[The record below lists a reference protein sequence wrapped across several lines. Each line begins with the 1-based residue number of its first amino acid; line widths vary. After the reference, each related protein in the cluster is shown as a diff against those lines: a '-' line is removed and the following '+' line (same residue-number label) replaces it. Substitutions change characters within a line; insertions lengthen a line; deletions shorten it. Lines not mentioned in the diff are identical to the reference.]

1 MSLPNE
7 TGENDAAT
15 PTAIRSLADQ
25 MPLLSEGAGK
35 NRATSVGS
43 WRKVAIAIAAL
54 QEAVSGEKQARR
66 QLAVQIGDSV

>member
-1 MSLPNE
+1 M
-7 TGENDAAT
+7 
-15 PTAIRSLADQ
+15 
-25 MPLLSEGAGK
+25 LLNEGAGK

-66 QLAVQIGDSV
+66 QLAVSIGDSITLVRKLVTSENEVTAYAGPGAH